1 MNQYQPKPGQV
12 CKFKLVKNPKAGE
25 VGKNGQPVPAYINP
39 MRDKPNKNGKL
50 APAHFTINDEW
61 CEAFAYVNNGVMDIT
76 IKKTQS
82 NTRPQGNKNFG
93 RNTQQDNWDN
103 ADDFLG

>member
-1 MNQYQPKPGQV
+1 MSKYQPKPGEL
-12 CKFKLVKNPKAGE
+12 CKFKLVKNPKL
-25 VGKNGQPVPAYINP
+25 GQPGTSDKVPAYVNP
-39 MRDKPNKNGKL
+39 MREKPNKNGKL
-50 APAHFTINDEW
+50 SPAHFTINDEW
-61 CEAFAYVNNGVMDIT
+61 CEAFAYVNDGIMSVT

-93 RNTQQDNWDN
+93 RNAQKDNWDN

>member
-1 MNQYQPKPGQV
+1 MSKYQPKPGEL
-12 CKFKLVKNPKAGE
+12 CKFKLVKNPKL
-25 VGKNGQPVPAYINP
+25 GQPGTSDKAPAYVNP
-39 MRDKPNKNGKL
+39 MREKPNKNGKL
-50 APAHFTINDEW
+50 SPAHFTINDEW
-61 CEAFAYVNNGVMDIT
+61 YEAFAYVNDGVMSVT

-93 RNTQQDNWDN
+93 RNTQKDNWDN